1 MGDMHPT
8 RTVGKAESV
17 NEVYIVFM
25 LRTWGFWG
33 AAEGGSGKGKVEGS

>member
-17 NEVYIVFM
+17 NEAYIVFM
-25 LRTWGFWG
+25 LCTWGFWG
-33 AAEGGSGKGKVEGS
+33 AAEGSSSKGMAERS